1 MECRDGRGINLFR
14 RKTPSSGQC
23 RPKPGNQ
30 TLFNIYFLT
39 KKLMKHDYFI
49 DSTWKKS
56 LQNTNCFFAQ
66 ILILGFETRSE
77 VGPLF
82 TARHTSGCAGVG
94 KVCKRHVVGALTTAS
109 VGEKRSFPSHCRSW
123 PVRSPLIG

>member
-1 MECRDGRGINLFR
+1 MIIL
-14 RKTPSSGQC
+14 
-23 RPKPGNQ
+23 
-30 TLFNIYFLT
+30 LT
-39 KKLMKHDYFI
+39 AHG
-49 DSTWKKS
+49 KKS

-109 VGEKRSFPSHCRSW
+109 VGEKRTFPSQARSW
-123 PVRSPLIG
+123 PIQFPRIGHFNYSSSEIRKK